1 MCSPMPDGLE
11 FLETPDS
18 WIELGE
24 AEQEMTRQDGLW
36 GPQQDHP
43 DSGGDPELL
52 DERLAHYADR
62 LSFWRGVEAANRA
75 TSELGW
81 DNLLFE
87 EVYEVVS
94 EPDDEKR
101 RVELIQVAAL
111 ALQWAGAIRR
121 RQKDS

>member
-1 MCSPMPDGLE
+1 MCSPMPDGLD
-11 FLETPDS
+11 FPDTPDS
-18 WIELGE
+18 WIELAE

-36 GPQQDHP
+36 GPQQDHQ
-43 DSGGDPELL
+43 DTGGDPELL
-52 DERLAHYADR
+52 DGRLVLYAGR
-62 LSFWRGVEAANRA
+62 LRFWRRVKAANRS
-75 TSELGW
+75 TGELGW

-87 EVYEVVS
+87 EVYEAAS
-94 EPDDEKR
+94 ESDDEKR